1 MGNIIIIIL
10 AAYLLGNIS
19 PAYIIGKL
27 TANID
32 IREYG
37 SGNAGTTNV
46 MRTLGKRAA
55 FLTLLLD
62 CLKGALAVLIGKYLA
77 PGTNMH
83 LYAGII
89 AVIGH
94 NWPILLKFKGGK
106 GVATT
111 IGAGIAVFPS
121 IAFLCIGI
129 GIIILMK
136 FKYVSLSS
144 MTGVTL
150 FAILMFFQEKSYFI
164 FALTLCIFV
173 LYRHRENI
181 QRLLNG
187 TERKVTDR
195 LKVN

>member
-1 MGNIIIIIL
+1 MKTTTIIL
-10 AAYLLGNIS
+10 IAYLLGNIS

-46 MRTLGKRAA
+46 MRTLGNKAA
-55 FLTLLLD
+55 ILTLILD
-62 CLKGALAVLIGKYLA
+62 CLKGVLAVAIGKYFA
-77 PGTNMH
+77 PGTN
-83 LYAGII
+83 LPLLAGIT

-94 NWPILLKFKGGK
+94 NWPIFLRFKGGK

-121 IAFLCIGI
+121 MAFICIGV
-129 GIIILMK
+129 GIIILIK

-144 MTGVTL
+144 MVGVTL
-150 FAILMFFQEKSYFI
+150 FAILMFFQEKDIFI

-187 TERKVTDR
+187 TERKITER
-195 LKVN
+195 LKVK